1 LGNSAQSFTDSS
13 SYAEPFLINSDV
25 SDERPVSMSDLLGKS
40 LGEHVTL
47 GGSSASTHQVALSQS
62 TLRGLLRLH
71 RKGKIFDYDEDG
83 HPLESVDE
91 LLVKTRIQKFNSTRE
106 SMYMQQLR
114 TVCHGAR
121 SILLLP
127 LWDPHKEQWFSIAM
141 AWTKNP
147 TTVLGPE
154 DMMYLTAFG
163 KHFS

>member
-1 LGNSAQSFTDSS
+1 
-13 SYAEPFLINSDV
+13 
-25 SDERPVSMSDLLGKS
+25 MSDLLGKS